1 MEPKGIYDI
10 LSKTFGSKIKQFL
23 ENTFPPTII
32 VESSAIVDVCK
43 FLKNEEGLNFT
54 SLMCLS
60 GVDLKDQGKMA
71 VVYHLFSITHRHKI
85 ALKVEVDRNE
95 PHVPTVEGVW
105 ATANWY
111 EREAYDLFGIIFDGH
126 SDLRRILMPDDWEG
140 YPMRKDYVYPK
151 KYHTWDV

>member
-1 MEPKGIYDI
+1 
-10 LSKTFGSKIKQFL
+10 
-23 ENTFPPTII
+23 
-32 VESSAIVDVCK
+32 
-43 FLKNEEGLNFT
+43 
-54 SLMCLS
+54 
-60 GVDLKDQGKMA
+60 
-71 VVYHLFSITHRHKI
+71 
-85 ALKVEVDRNE
+85 VEVDRNE